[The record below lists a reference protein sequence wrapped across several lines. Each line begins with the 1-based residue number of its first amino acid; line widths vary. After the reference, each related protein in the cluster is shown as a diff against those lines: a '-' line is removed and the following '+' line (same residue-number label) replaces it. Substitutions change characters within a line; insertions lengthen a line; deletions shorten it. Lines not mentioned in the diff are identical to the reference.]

1 MLLDRKGSVP
11 LYEQIKNIIEQQ
23 IKNGELKEGEK
34 IPSERE
40 LCEIYDVSR
49 ITVRQAI
56 ALAEN
61 EGLLYRSQGM
71 GTFVAKPKIKQEL
84 TRVNTFE
91 TSLAQHGFVASTKL
105 LKAEATPNSIYLA
118 KLLDIP
124 ISEKIFNLQ
133 LMGLGDEEPIVYY
146 NSYFSYYLGQKMHK
160 TALDAS
166 QKNKPF
172 STLDLYA
179 SQSDVTPTQ
188 IEQTYEATVSDESL
202 SDVLK
207 VPQRSPI
214 FSVTSIV
221 YAHDK
226 PIEYR
231 EAFYRGDKY
240 KFFITRQLELKN

>member
-91 TSLAQHGFVASTKL
+91 TSLAQHGFVASTETFKSRSD
-105 LKAEATPNSIYLA
+105 TQQIFIWPNCWTYRFRRKS
-118 KLLDIP
+118 
-124 ISEKIFNLQ
+124 
-133 LMGLGDEEPIVYY
+133 
-146 NSYFSYYLGQKMHK
+146 
-160 TALDAS
+160 
-166 QKNKPF
+166 
-172 STLDLYA
+172 STC
-179 SQSDVTPTQ
+179 
-188 IEQTYEATVSDESL
+188 
-202 SDVLK
+202 
-207 VPQRSPI
+207 
-214 FSVTSIV
+214 
-221 YAHDK
+221 
-226 PIEYR
+226 
-231 EAFYRGDKY
+231 
-240 KFFITRQLELKN
+240 N